1 MNEATNNRKR
11 LRAWLVCFAL
21 ILPGSF
27 LVLPLLWMWQRYRT
41 R

>member
-1 MNEATNNRKR
+1 MNEATSNRKR
-11 LRAWLVCFAL
+11 LHAWLVCFAL

-27 LVLPLLWMWQRYRT
+27 LVLPLLWIWQRSRV